1 MDLALAAQ
9 FWLIG
14 TLLTLTPGADWA
26 YVIGSSLRSRSAAPS
41 IFGLAAGYAVVITA
55 VALGVGALIAAQ
67 PIAMTGLTIA
77 GSLYLL
83 YLGFSALLTPAP
95 EISADEPPASA
106 GQTSTWGQFARGVGL
121 SVINP
126 KGILLLIALLPQFT
140 SATTGWTPTSQMLT
154 LGAGQLAGLLVIY
167 FALALLARR
176 LLGSRPRAGKIVAKA
191 SGAIMVLIGLSILV
205 EQALA
210 FF

>member
-26 YVIGSSLRSRSAAPS
+26 FVIGSSLRTRSATPS
-41 IFGLAAGYAVVITA
+41 ILGLASGYAVVIVT

-67 PIAMTGLTIA
+67 PIALTALTIA
-77 GSLYLL
+77 GALYLL
-83 YLGFSALLTPAP
+83 YLGFSALLAPAP
-95 EISADEPPASA
+95 EIQAEEPQGPA
-106 GQTSTWGQFARGVGL
+106 GQTSTWGQFVRGVGL

-140 SATTGWTPTSQMLT
+140 SPTTGWAPTSQMLT
-154 LGAGQLAGLLVIY
+154 LGAIQIAGLLITY

-176 LLGSRPRAGKIVAKA
+176 LLGSRPCAGKIVMKA
-191 SGAIMVLIGLSILV
+191 SGAIMALIGLSILV
-205 EQALA
+205 EQVLA